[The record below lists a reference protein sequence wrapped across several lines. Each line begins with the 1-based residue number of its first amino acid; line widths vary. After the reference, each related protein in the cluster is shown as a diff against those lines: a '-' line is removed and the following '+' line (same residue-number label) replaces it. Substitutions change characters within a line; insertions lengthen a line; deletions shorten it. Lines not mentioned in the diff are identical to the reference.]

1 MISSPPNLRVSLAL
15 RAWTRIAIAG
25 LGEYITGRGLSVGMR
40 AFLALVVSGTVSASR
55 GALAAGNPSLVSHVD
70 VAGVD
75 VTDAEVQHG
84 SGAWARTT
92 WDSLERTTLAPGSY
106 DVRVR
111 FRVEAAGGAVAIPA
125 CADRQSV
132 SIDGRKVAEGP
143 ATMASPLAGGSHEVI
158 LAFRVGRY
166 ERRIACGE
174 APRVGQGIRTIEG
187 LGLLRFDSPYASR
200 GGGEAVVYVPPGHD
214 LRRPGAVL
222 VGTHPWN
229 GSIWTYAAY
238 AELIGSAKARDLLLL
253 MPSGLGNSLYT
264 ADAEDEVLR
273 ALDALSS
280 VAAVDARSVS
290 IWGASMGG
298 AGATTIG
305 FHHPDRFATVT
316 SFFGDSRYD
325 LSTYARAILRDE
337 ASAHRVNALD
347 VADNARHVPVW
358 LIHGQEDHTSP
369 IAQSRELAAA
379 LRQRGFHV
387 RFDSVPAAGHEG
399 ALVARFL
406 SELVALATNAHIPD
420 DIARVTYRS
429 VRPSDVGAYGVRIE
443 RSQASDDAFIDVE
456 LEPDGVHVRR
466 AQGVRRVWLLPG
478 ALHTDP
484 THLPPIVVD
493 EAAPTLDAAWRAA
506 P

>member
-1 MISSPPNLRVSLAL
+1 M
-15 RAWTRIAIAG
+15 
-25 LGEYITGRGLSVGMR
+25 
-40 AFLALVVSGTVSASR
+40 ALVVAGTVSTTR
-55 GALAAGNPSLVSHVD
+55 GAFAAGGPSLAPHVE
-70 VAGVD
+70 VEGVD
-75 VTDAEVQHG
+75 VTDAELRHG
-84 SGAWARTT
+84 SSPWARTT
-92 WDSLERTTLAPGSY
+92 WDALERTTLTPGRY
-106 DVRVR
+106 DVRLR
-111 FRVEAAGGAVAIPA
+111 FRVEAAGGAIAVPA

-132 SIDGRKVAEGP
+132 SIDGRKAAEGP
-143 ATMASPLAGGSHEVI
+143 ATLASPLAGGSHEVV

-166 ERRIACGE
+166 ERRVACGQF
-174 APRVGQGIRTIEG
+174 PRVGRAIRTIEG

-214 LRRPGAVL
+214 FHRPGPVL
-222 VGTHPWN
+222 VGAHPWN

-238 AELIGSAKARDLLLL
+238 AELIDDAKARDLLLL

-305 FHHPDRFATVT
+305 FHHPDRFASVT

-325 LSTYARAILRDE
+325 LSTYVRAILHDE
-337 ASAHRVNALD
+337 AGAHRVNALD

-358 LIHGQEDHTSP
+358 LIHGQEDRTSP
-369 IAQSRELAAA
+369 IAQSQELAAA
-379 LRQRGFHV
+379 LRQRGFLV
-387 RFDSVPAAGHEG
+387 RFDAVPAAGHEG

-406 SELVALATNAHIPD
+406 PELVALASTARIPD
-420 DIARVTYRS
+420 GVARVTYRS

-443 RSQASDDAFIDVE
+443 RSQAADDAFIDVE

-466 AQGVRRVWLLPG
+466 AQGVRRLWLLPG
-478 ALHTDP
+478 ALGSDP
-484 THLPPIVVD
+484 AHLPPIVLD
-493 EAAPTLDAAWRAA
+493 DAGPALDAAWRAA